1 MNYFDENTQAQAGKQ
16 KDIDKSG
23 CLFNADLWTSLQKKL
38 INNNLMWK
46 LDYKEIWALKY
57 WCLWTV
63 VLDKTL
69 QSPLDSKEIKP
80 VHPKE
85 TSPEYSL
92 EGLMMKLK
100 LHYIGH
106 LMQKIDSL
114 KETLMLWKIA
124 IRRRGWQRMR
134 QLDGI
139 HQLNGYEFE
148 QAPGVGEVQG
158 SLVCCS
164 PLGSQRVIHD

>member
-1 MNYFDENTQAQAGKQ
+1 MNISTSYDFS
-16 KDIDKSG
+16 SG
-23 CLFNADLWTSLQKKL
+23 HGR
-38 INNNLMWK
+38 MWE
-46 LDYKEIWALKY
+46 LDHKESWAWKN
-57 WCLWTV
+57 WCFWTV
-63 VLDKTL
+63 VLEKTL
-69 QSPLDSKEIKP
+69 QSSLDCKEIKW
-80 VHPKE
+80 VNPKE

-148 QAPGVGEVQG
+148 QALGVGDGQG
-158 SLVCCS
+158 SLTCCS
-164 PLGSQRVIHD
+164 PWGHKELDTTEQLNWTENIIFKIYIYT